1 MLVPPDLTAGAIG
14 ARLRAEYGVRV
25 ASVTFLPLGADPHS
39 AVYRIVADDGTA
51 YFLKLRRGPFAEAGV
66 AVPRFLHNRGIAPV
80 SAPLATGAGR
90 LWTRVGDFTAS
101 VAPFIAGRNGF
112 EEPISARGWAALGA
126 ALGGMHRATL
136 PPALAALL
144 PREDF
149 GPRWREALRAFVA
162 RAEAD
167 TFAEPVVAR
176 LAATLRAERATIA
189 RLVGRAEMLAAGL
202 RARPPANVLC
212 HADIHAGNVVID
224 DAGALHI
231 VDWDTAMLAP
241 KERDLMFIGAGIG
254 DDWRGPGPEALFYE
268 GYGEAAIDRAAL
280 AYYRCERIVEDLAV
294 FCEELLPTDAGG
306 PDREVSLGFVLG
318 QFAPD
323 GVIAIALGTG
333 WGES

>member
-1 MLVPPDLTAGAIG
+1 
-14 ARLRAEYGVRV
+14 
-25 ASVTFLPLGADPHS
+25 
-39 AVYRIVADDGTA
+39 
-51 YFLKLRRGPFAEAGV
+51 
-66 AVPRFLHNRGIAPV
+66 
-80 SAPLATGAGR
+80 
-90 LWTRVGDFTAS
+90 
-101 VAPFIAGRNGF
+101 
-112 EEPISARGWAALGA
+112 
-126 ALGGMHRATL
+126 MHRATL

-144 PREDF
+144 PCEDF

-167 TFAEPVVAR
+167 TFAEPVAAR
-176 LAATLRAERATIA
+176 LAATLRAERATIT

-280 AYYRCERIVEDLAV
+280 ACYRCERIVEDLAV

-306 PDREVSLGFVLG
+306 PDRAVPLGFVLG